1 MKHILTA
8 LATFAA
14 LAILGKQQRR
24 INALT
29 DEVTELQ
36 DVRNAMACELMHQA
50 KRPAV
55 VYDNRLTTEH

>member
-14 LAILGKQQRR
+14 LAILGRQQRR

-36 DVRNAMACELMHQA
+36 EVRNAMARELMH
-50 KRPAV
+50 RRHPAV